1 MEVKEA
7 IGIVKSVLTAL
18 DYAHRHGIV
27 HCDVKP
33 SNVLV
38 DHQGWVWLSDFGT
51 AIAMG
56 EQRRTPT
63 GVTVGTL
70 SYMSPEEIAH
80 PRSIDHRSD
89 VYSVGCLLYE
99 LVTGRPPFVKN
110 QDGVGNTNLAL
121 AQAHVRQQPVR
132 PSHRIRG
139 VPADLD
145 EIIML
150 ALAKAPDDRL
160 PGCQEFVRLLDQVR
174 TWRSA
179 DAPAS
184 AGAARHG
191 SGDPASLVGKL
202 IDVTARAARRVI
214 DLIRPT
220 VSEAPSPPSSR
231 ENHDES
237 TGEMGMPLPL
247 PAEPAEPATA
257 EPATAEPATAEPVL
271 LAVGAPRGAGP
282 GSSFNARFAAY
293 VAAAKGSA
301 QHHLEAL

>member
-1 MEVKEA
+1 MGSVWRALDTRQNQRVAIKVVANDLIADPEFRIRIRDEARRRQQLQHPNIVPVPDVFVEDGISCIVMKLIEGSSLAAILERRYRMEVKEA

-56 EQRRTPT
+56 EQRRTRT

-174 TWRSA
+174 T
-179 DAPAS
+179 
-184 AGAARHG
+184 
-191 SGDPASLVGKL
+191 
-202 IDVTARAARRVI
+202 
-214 DLIRPT
+214 
-220 VSEAPSPPSSR
+220 
-231 ENHDES
+231 
-237 TGEMGMPLPL
+237 
-247 PAEPAEPATA
+247 
-257 EPATAEPATAEPVL
+257 
-271 LAVGAPRGAGP
+271 
-282 GSSFNARFAAY
+282 
-293 VAAAKGSA
+293 
-301 QHHLEAL
+301 